1 MMKFKRILIPVLAAV
16 TALSLSLPA
25 YAADEK
31 ISSVKLTV
39 ELGEEPK
46 AGEAIDDPV
55 VTISN
60 SVTKYT
66 VSTDPEPE
74 FYDTKEDDEWVRGEV
89 PVIRLE
95 LDAADG
101 YKFTSST
108 KVSVSGFHS
117 EYKSKSVR
125 DNGKTLRVYIK
136 LRKVSGPLEDVEDVE
151 WSGTSARWDKV
162 DGANKYEVRLY
173 RNGST
178 VTTITTNSV
187 RFDFYPYMTRSGD
200 YTFKVRAICT
210 SDGEKS
216 SWSDESSEYYLS
228 SSEVYTGAPPTT
240 NDYTD
245 SNSTSTSGSGSSS
258 SGGPNN
264 NVSGGWVQDNLG
276 WTFWQNGQ
284 ALKNTWLYVDN
295 NWFYLGNN
303 YYMMTGWIYVDNN
316 WFYLNPVSDGTK
328 GAMKTGL
335 QNINGAVYYLNP
347 VSDGTKGAMKTGYQV
362 INGQMYYF
370 DTSNGVMWTNRTAPN
385 GKWISSNGVI
395 R

>member
-1 MMKFKRILIPVLAAV
+1 MKFKRILIPVLAAL
-16 TALSLSLPA
+16 TALSLSVPA

-31 ISSVKLTV
+31 ISTVKLKV
-39 ELGEEPK
+39 EIGDEPE
-46 AGEAIDDPV
+46 AGDDIDDPT
-55 VTISN
+55 VTISTG
-60 SVTKYT
+60 SDKCEIGEQ
-66 VSTDPEPE
+66 PEY
-74 FYDTKEDDEWVRGEV
+74 YDTNDDEWERGEV

-95 LDAADG
+95 LDAKDG
-101 YKFTSST
+101 WKFTSST

-117 EYKSKSVR
+117 ELKSKSVKDR
-125 DNGKTLRVYIK
+125 GQTLRVYIK
-136 LRKVSGPLEDVEDVE
+136 LRKVGGPLDDVEDVE
-151 WSGTSARWDKV
+151 WSGTNAKWDEV
-162 DGANKYEVRLY
+162 DGANKYEVKLY
-173 RNGST
+173 RNGGT
-178 VTTITTNSV
+178 VTTITTNSE
-187 RFDFYPYMTRSGD
+187 RFDFYPYMTKSGD

-216 SWSDESSEYYLS
+216 EWSDEADEYYIS

-240 NDYTD
+240 NDYTG

-264 NVSGGWVQDNLG
+264 TVSGGWVQDNLG

-303 YYMMTGWIYVDNN
+303 YYMLTGWIYVDNN
-316 WFYLNPVSDGTK
+316 WFYLNPISDGTK

-335 QNINGAVYYLNP
+335 QSINGAVYYLNP

-362 INGQMYYF
+362 INGQTYYF
-370 DTSNGVMWTNRTAPN
+370 DTSNGAMWVNRTAPN
-385 GKWISSNGVI
+385 GKWISSNGII